1 MVGRKLVGKG
11 NDWREDGRDR
21 QARKARQNTLNSRS
35 PLRDTRDWGESGEA
49 FVEEEV
55 YKSCV
60 YMHITTMHRWGCS
73 RLSAWLSNKRHD
85 MVLHCPA
92 YDGVVVWPVAPIPGD
107 FSDKSCMAH
116 GFENMRKPRMR
127 PLLKLPSTPPRQPKP
142 DDALVQSHQQEHG
155 TFYRFHSARV
165 SKR

>member
-1 MVGRKLVGKG
+1 MSERAMIGARMDETGKPGKPGKTLSTQDRHSETLEMEENQGRRLLKRRRYTSL
-11 NDWREDGRDR
+11 
-21 QARKARQNTLNSRS
+21 
-35 PLRDTRDWGESGEA
+35 
-49 FVEEEV
+49 
-55 YKSCV
+55 V
-60 YMHITTMHRWGCS
+60 YMHITIHRWGCS

-142 DDALVQSHQQEHG
+142 NDALVQSHQQEHG